1 MWCKTEQSV
10 PAKLIAIHECNSCS
24 NVLHRLKIQFCCSK
38 AQQCKNTFQ
47 IVTMHVTQT
56 GHCRLSHASTV
67 YFNSVWDPLG
77 MHELWHTDK
86 ALQDFTCRQILQKTL
101 ASFAVWRT
109 ILECILLGWETILE
123 CILLVWGASLECMSL
138 TATWNW
144 SENAP
149 ETDQILRL
157 QLFTGDVLGISLTL
171 LQYIG
176 LLDRCAVS
184 RHDEQLAFWGKCST
198 WWSQFRNA

>member
-1 MWCKTEQSV
+1 MLQQRAHSIEFPQRVMYSARGHVMQDRTECPSKAQSNAWV
-10 PAKLIAIHECNSCS
+10 QQLQQCTLQTEKFSVI
-24 NVLHRLKIQFCCSK
+24 KFCCSK

-77 MHELWHTDK
+77 MHELWHIAK

-109 ILECILLGWETILE
+109 ILECILL
-123 CILLVWGASLECMSL
+123 VWGPS
-138 TATWNW
+138 WNAW
-144 SENAP
+144 VWQQLG
-149 ETDQILRL
+149 TGLKMHRRL
-157 QLFTGDVLGISLTL
+157 IKF
-171 LQYIG
+171 
-176 LLDRCAVS
+176 
-184 RHDEQLAFWGKCST
+184 
-198 WWSQFRNA
+198 